1 MFLEQIFTRAHVQ
14 EYTEQQHDELLVLL
28 QEALAFIEE
37 VPVDERCVL
46 EWAEKRSKL
55 MDKIQKKL

>member
-1 MFLEQIFTRAHVQ
+1 VQ

-37 VPVDERCVL
+37 VPVDEKCLL
-46 EWAEKRSKL
+46 EWTEKRSTL